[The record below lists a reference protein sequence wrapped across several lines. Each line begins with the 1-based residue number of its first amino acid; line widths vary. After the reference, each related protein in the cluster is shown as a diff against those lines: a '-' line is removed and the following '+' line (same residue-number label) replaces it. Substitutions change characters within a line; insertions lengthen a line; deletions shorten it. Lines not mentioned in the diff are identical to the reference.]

1 MTLPKGRVLKGPV
14 DAASS
19 VDPGGVTNR
28 AARLVKS
35 ALADA
40 SAMAFQTIAAA
51 EERARVIVAEAEEA
65 ARAVREGARDEGR
78 REGAAE
84 LAAAWVKL
92 RTEEERKDERELD
105 RTLELATAMA
115 ERLLGE
121 ALVLDPAKVVGIAKQ
136 ALGSARQARRI
147 ALKAHPDD
155 AEALRREIA
164 LIALEGAAIEI
175 HVEPARSRGS
185 LLLET
190 DLGILDADLT
200 IQLDRLARSLRD
212 SLRSG

>member
-1 MTLPKGRVLKGPV
+1 MTLPRGRVLKGPV
-14 DAASS
+14 DSS
-19 VDPGGVTNR
+19 KTVDPGGVKNR
-28 AARLVKS
+28 AGRILKS

-40 SAMAFQTIAAA
+40 SLEATRKIAAA
-51 EERARVIVAEAEEA
+51 EERARAIVAEAEEA
-65 ARAVREGARDEGR
+65 ARTVREGAREEGR
-78 REGAAE
+78 RQGAAE
-84 LAAAWVKL
+84 LAAAFIKL
-92 RTEEERKDERELD
+92 RTEEERKDERDLD

-115 ERLLGE
+115 ERLIGDSLE
-121 ALVLDPAKVVGIAKQ
+121 LDPAKVVGIAKQ
-136 ALGSARQARRI
+136 VLGHSRQARRI

-164 LIALEGAAIEI
+164 LLGVEEAAIEI

-190 DLGILDADLT
+190 DLGILDADLS

>member
-1 MTLPKGRVLKGPV
+1 
-14 DAASS
+14 
-19 VDPGGVTNR
+19 
-28 AARLVKS
+28 
-35 ALADA
+35 
-40 SAMAFQTIAAA
+40 
-51 EERARVIVAEAEEA
+51 
-65 ARAVREGARDEGR
+65 
-78 REGAAE
+78 
-84 LAAAWVKL
+84 
-92 RTEEERKDERELD
+92 
-105 RTLELATAMA
+105 MA
-115 ERLLGE
+115 ERLIGE
-121 ALVLDPAKVVGIAKQ
+121 SLALDPAKIVAIANQ

-164 LIALEGAAIEI
+164 RLGLEGAAIEI

-190 DLGILDADLT
+190 DLGILDADLS

>member
-14 DAASS
+14 DVAKTVDSAGVKTRAGRILKS
-19 VDPGGVTNR
+19 V
-28 AARLVKS
+28 
-35 ALADA
+35 LADA
-40 SAMAFQTIAAA
+40 SLQASQKITAA

-65 ARAVREGARDEGR
+65 ARAVRNGAREEGR
-78 REGAAE
+78 RAGAAE
-84 LAAAWVKL
+84 VAAAWIKL
-92 RTEEERKDERELD
+92 RTEEEHKDERELT
-105 RTLELATAMA
+105 RTLELASAMA
-115 ERLLGE
+115 ERLIGE
-121 ALVLDPAKVVGIAKQ
+121 TLALDPGKVVGIAKQ
-136 ALGSARQARRI
+136 LLASARQARRI

-164 LIALEGAAIEI
+164 TIGLEGAAIEI

-190 DLGILDADLT
+190 DLGILDADLS